1 MQKMSG
7 LDLSF
12 AAAELAPL
20 QGKHIA
26 KIRRTEA
33 GIFLFKIGSEELLFE
48 PGVRLHLTRQSLQA
62 TGSPDGFTGYLRKN
76 FEGKTA
82 QGIAQHGTDRILEIS
97 TRSKERLV
105 FELFRKGNLIA
116 VGEDGI
122 IASCLQREEA
132 GGRKIARGER
142 YGYPRATAF
151 EMRVPPQVA
160 FCVQENAKGE
170 PVSFSS
176 DASKGGRVFGTF
188 SEMADFYYANQRQ
201 ESDAERAAGEKL
213 KKLSE
218 RLSSQQESLAQVQKE
233 REAAKGAGDAI
244 YADFEKVESLL
255 SLVRSLKKSGAGEEE
270 INRQLA
276 AKKARVRGSEVE
288 LETGGKSG

>member
-7 LDLSF
+7 LDLSL
-12 AAAELAPL
+12 ALAEIAPL
-20 QGKHIA
+20 QGKRIA

-33 GIFLFKIGSEELLFE
+33 GIFLFRIGDGELLFE

-62 TGSPDGFTGYLRKN
+62 TGTPDGFVGYLRKN

-82 QGIAQHGTDRILEIS
+82 QGIAQYGTDRILEIA
-97 TRSKERLV
+97 TRSNEKLV

-116 VGEDGI
+116 VGQDGI

-142 YGYPRATAF
+142 YEYPKATAF
-151 EMRVPPQVA
+151 ELKKPEKVA
-160 FCVQENAKGE
+160 FCVQENAGGE
-170 PVSFSS
+170 PVSFSP
-176 DASKGGRVFGTF
+176 DAAKGGSRQFGTF
-188 SEMADFYYANQRQ
+188 SEMADFYYANQKQ
-201 ESDAERAAGEKL
+201 ESDAQRAAGEKL

-218 RLSSQQESLAQVQKE
+218 RLSLQQESLAHVQKE
-233 REAAKGAGDAI
+233 REGAKGAGDAV
-244 YADFEKVESLL
+244 YANFEKVESLL
-255 SLVRSLKKSGAGEEE
+255 SLVRSLKKSGIGEEE

-288 LETGGKSG
+288 LETE